1 MGGASKSPG
10 RSSTNKSS
18 AKGSGKGGG
27 GSIAYPRKAA
37 AIPKWTVTA
46 YIPPRKIS
54 DKELEAARK
63 MFFELDRDGSGSI
76 DAEELGMMLRSLGQN
91 PSEQEIKDLIASVDD
106 EDGDGQLQLRE
117 FLMLYTQGLD
127 NKSKGKAGK
136 DDVDNVFM
144 ALGGN
149 PKDEASVLAK
159 GDVVSAMMDAY
170 ELELD
175 LDAAFGKGADTISR
189 AELESFLI
197 PRDDDAMVRG

>member
-1 MGGASKSPG
+1 MQ
-10 RSSTNKSS
+10 
-18 AKGSGKGGG
+18 
-27 GSIAYPRKAA
+27 
-37 AIPKWTVTA
+37 
-46 YIPPRKIS
+46 
-54 DKELEAARK
+54 

-117 FLMLYTQGLD
+117 FLQLYTQGLD
-127 NKSKGKAGK
+127 NKKKGKAGK

-149 PKDEASVLAK
+149 PKDEASTLAK
-159 GDVVSAMMDAY
+159 SDILAAMMGAY

-175 LDAAFGKGADTISR
+175 LDAAFGKGADAITR
-189 AELESFLI
+189 ADLETFLV
-197 PRDDDAMVRG
+197 PKEDGL

>member
-1 MGGASKSPG
+1 MPTFAL
-10 RSSTNKSS
+10 RCMQ
-18 AKGSGKGGG
+18 
-27 GSIAYPRKAA
+27 
-37 AIPKWTVTA
+37 
-46 YIPPRKIS
+46 
-54 DKELEAARK
+54 